1 MATLFRPVSLFI
13 FLFAFIFYL
22 PSDYCLAEPPSN
34 INIFAVCF
42 VLSCKILI
50 TLLMIMWLSFVTHS
64 NTLFHCNLCSL
75 VCWFFWLLTFKAFF
89 NFFYQ
94 CPTCTVFS
102 LTSERLLWRVNFWIV
117 LFKISANVNPA
128 IWSCFLFLWHSFH
141 IFAYFFFNH
150 LLPLSFI
157 VLLHF
162 LYIWLNNSPFP
173 WNLSILSFFNICL
186 SCLLFYDIFTLL
198 LIVCIYIFVK
208 QSIYLCNTWNF
219 QISLNFFFSSLST
232 LVSCQS
238 QYSSVLIF
246 SVLLSCLNLS
256 ASTAIPLAFFLFF
269 CVYHSPRI
277 PFLLIQCSK
286 YLYSSVLVIT
296 PLFKNLMCP
305 Y

>member
-1 MATLFRPVSLFI
+1 MSIQQFGHVFFSSDILSI
-13 FLFAFIFYL
+13 FL
-22 PSDYCLAEPPSN
+22 
-34 INIFAVCF
+34 
-42 VLSCKILI
+42 LI
-50 TLLMIMWLSFVTHS
+50 
-64 NTLFHCNLCSL
+64 
-75 VCWFFWLLTFKAFF
+75 
-89 NFFYQ
+89 
-94 CPTCTVFS
+94 FS
-102 LTSERLLWRVNFWIV
+102 LTIFFHPPLLYSCTF
-117 LFKISANVNPA
+117 FISDSITLP
-128 IWSCFLFLWHSFH
+128 FLET
-141 IFAYFFFNH
+141 
-150 LLPLSFI
+150 
-157 VLLHF
+157 
-162 LYIWLNNSPFP
+162 
-173 WNLSILSFFNICL
+173 SILSFFNICL